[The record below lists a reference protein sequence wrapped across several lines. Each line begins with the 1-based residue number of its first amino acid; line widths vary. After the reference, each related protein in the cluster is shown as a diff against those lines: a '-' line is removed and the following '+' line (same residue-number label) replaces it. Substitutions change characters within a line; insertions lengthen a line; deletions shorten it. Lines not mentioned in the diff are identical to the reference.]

1 MRDIVLHGHIFK
13 NAGTTLDWSL
23 ARSFGGA
30 FVDYRE
36 DQPMRREG
44 GRHLLKVLTENAG
57 LAALS
62 SHHLPRDIPSVPAA
76 RLHVMYL
83 LRHPLLRIRSVYDF
97 ERVQQADTL
106 GAQAAKRMSFREYV
120 EWRMRPDTPATIRNF
135 QTLYLAQPKR
145 TRAKV
150 GRDLR
155 RFVDALTF
163 AQSLPAI
170 GVVEFYDESMV
181 IFEEQLRPQIPEL
194 DLAYIPQNISGSQ
207 VSSMDQER
215 RTELILEELGALSKV
230 VIDNNSYDLALYQ
243 AACEKVRRAASR
255 IQDFDGKLAAFRERC
270 KGLRE
275 IHG

>member
-23 ARSFGGA
+23 ARSFGDA
-30 FVDYRE
+30 FLDYRE

-44 GRHLLKVLTENAG
+44 GRHLLKVLAENAG

-97 ERVQQADTL
+97 ERGQQADTL
-106 GAQAAKRMSFREYV
+106 GAQAAKQMSFREYV

-145 TRAKV
+145 TRAKA

-155 RFVDALTF
+155 RFVDALVF

-181 IFEEQLRPQIPEL
+181 IFEEQLRPQMPEL
-194 DLAYIPQNISGSQ
+194 DLAYIPQNISGNQ
-207 VSSMDQER
+207 LSSMNLER
-215 RTELILEELGALSKV
+215 RMELILEELGSLSKV

-243 AACEKVRRAASR
+243 AACEKVQLAMSR
-255 IQDFDGKLAAFRERC
+255 IQDFDGKLATFRERC
-270 KGLRE
+270 KSLRE
-275 IHG
+275 GHA